1 MVNSIINKF
10 GKWLGVDSNFASWFV
25 TIGIIIQLITCY
37 IMHEPIIAVC
47 SGISGVISV
56 VLCSQKKY
64 SFYFWG
70 LLQTITIIIISFQ
83 SELYGKVLEN
93 SFYLITM
100 FIGMFIWK
108 KNLNGNETQVRTM
121 DGIDYTIFITIII
134 PIVGFIS
141 YMIVNKYNPEHIY
154 LDTITTVIGMVAQ
167 IMLILRFREQWILW
181 LILDVLCIILW
192 ASVGNWCLVMQYVFW
207 TINCVYGYKTWKC
220 K

>member
-1 MVNSIINKF
+1 
-10 GKWLGVDSNFASWFV
+10 
-25 TIGIIIQLITCY
+25 
-37 IMHEPIIAVC
+37 MHEPIIAVC

-108 KNLNGNETQVRTM
+108 KNLNGNETQVRKM
-121 DGIDYTIFITIII
+121 DRIDYTIFITIII
-134 PIVGFIS
+134 HKIFFANYFLKIYKGRETDGIS
-141 YMIVNKYNPEHIY
+141 YKRRI
-154 LDTITTVIGMVAQ
+154 
-167 IMLILRFREQWILW
+167 
-181 LILDVLCIILW
+181 
-192 ASVGNWCLVMQYVFW
+192 
-207 TINCVYGYKTWKC
+207 
-220 K
+220 